1 MSKRKNSYRDEY
13 EKEFNNVKRS
23 LKGQCFAHCS
33 FCKYD
38 INLEAIVK
46 AAISAHNA
54 TQKHKNSA
62 RQTKSNQSVKAFF
75 KSQFA
80 PTTLDYKAA
89 AAEGTWALY
98 TVKHQQSFLS
108 NECTSHLFKTLF
120 PDSKIAKK
128 FASARTK
135 TKSIIIGVLS
145 PYAQKILLSELG
157 TQLFS
162 VSVDVSNHN
171 QLKLFPLVIRFF
183 NAKVGVQVR
192 LLNLRSMPS
201 ETSKQIIDFIHTS
214 LQENDLDLRKTTYIF
229 FVPTTHP

>member
-1 MSKRKNSYRDEY
+1 MRT
-13 EKEFNNVKRS
+13 
-23 LKGQCFAHCS
+23 AA
-33 FCKYD
+33 FCKCD

-108 NECTSHLFKTLF
+108 NECTSHLFETLF
-120 PDSKIAKK
+120 PDSEIAKQ
-128 FASARTK
+128 FPSARTK

-145 PYAQKILLSELG
+145 PYAQKILLSELE
-157 TQLFS
+157 TQVFLSLSRCFKSQS
-162 VSVDVSNHN
+162 VKTISSGH
-171 QLKLFPLVIRFF
+171 QILQRQSWC
-183 NAKVGVQVR
+183 A
-192 LLNLRSMPS
+192 S
-201 ETSKQIIDFIHTS
+201 TSS
-214 LQENDLDLRKTTYIF
+214 
-229 FVPTTHP
+229 